1 MVGKIAGLDAVRH
14 KENVIGVGKMV
25 GAVDKVG
32 LEMDVMVLLGEL
44 LVISANLEQVFQN
57 VNLNDYV
64 LINLT
69 GTKLL
74 AHNPMNILPYS
85 TQTF

>member
-44 LVISANLEQVFQN
+44 LVINANLE
-57 VNLNDYV
+57 
-64 LINLT
+64 
-69 GTKLL
+69 
-74 AHNPMNILPYS
+74 
-85 TQTF
+85 